1 MRVRWNFERTIH
13 QFAVHWGGAFLGVLL
28 TGLFLDPYIR
38 LPETGSLMYWATA
51 AAFSAVL
58 AALNVYVRP
67 LMYLATLPLACC
79 FMVLTLGFGHFLVG
93 AFMFWLAGQIIPP
106 IYVESFGWALLGAL
120 ITAAISTS
128 VSWLVFRR
136 GAGQVSGPPPP
147 RAGTG
152 GGPHP

>member
-1 MRVRWNFERTIH
+1 MRAHWNFERTVQ
-13 QFAVHWGGAFLGVLL
+13 QFAVHWAGAFLGVLL
-28 TGLFLDPYIR
+28 TALLLDPYVR

-67 LMYLATLPLACC
+67 LMYLATLPLTCC
-79 FMVLTLGFGHFLVG
+79 FMVATLGFGHFVVG

-136 GAGQVSGPPPP
+136 GQGQ
-147 RAGTG
+147 A
-152 GGPHP
+152 GGPAPGQPGTRGGPAP